1 MSHHHAAFGAA
12 APLIPWNELLAI
24 SDNTRTPAV
33 LCRRRKHAEA
43 FWLALHSQ
51 GGASMH
57 SGAML
62 IPRMF
67 HPGGGMTN
75 GSMGPPPNRMPTGS
89 VQKPATPQW
98 TGPDWPASLGRSM
111 GAQSHMGMGTSPFG
125 RSVDMVDVVTQLMEA
140 GGASDRAER
149 CCLGVISIKATPQ

>member
-1 MSHHHAAFGAA
+1 M
-12 APLIPWNELLAI
+12 L
-24 SDNTRTPAV
+24 R
-33 LCRRRKHAEA
+33 AE
-43 FWLALHSQ
+43 Q
-51 GGASMH
+51 GGPAMH

-62 IPRMF
+62 IPGGMF

-98 TGPDWPASLGRSM
+98 TGPDWPASLGRSV
-111 GAQSHMGMGTSPFG
+111 GGHSHMGMATSPFG

-140 GGASDRAER
+140 GGASP
-149 CCLGVISIKATPQ
+149 GWISLTSAVAAAT